1 MKLIQLP
8 LFDTC
13 NTLGCGKPAAGR
25 IATLPFCEQHL
36 AVIKAQG
43 RKEAS
48 ASAKRNP

>member
-25 IATLPFCEQHL
+25 IARLPFCTQHL
-36 AVIKAQG
+36 AVIYEQG
-43 RKEAS
+43 RKQS
-48 ASAKRNP
+48 K